1 MNTLALCDGILAL
14 VALAFGWRG
23 RHRVDV
29 RVAAGLLAAAAS
41 MGVLRYLALVP
52 DPRAHRLLSLLAGA
66 VGLPSLAH
74 ALVTEAPVPGRRA
87 RFAFLLLASTAIAAW
102 RFPAFSALVRVAS
115 VASVGAIVRE
125 GARAK
130 SRGLLLVGSLLLVA
144 FVGLA
149 AKLTPPGLAPEDVLH
164 LGMALALLAA
174 MRVVGVAR

>member
-29 RVAAGLLAAAAS
+29 RVAAGLLAAAATL
-41 MGVLRYLALVP
+41 GVLRYLAIVP
-52 DPRAHRLLSLLAGA
+52 DPHAHRLFSLLAGA
-66 VGLPSLAH
+66 VGLPALAH
-74 ALVTEAPVPGRRA
+74 ALVTEARVPGRRSRLA
-87 RFAFLLLASTAIAAW
+87 CLLLASTASAAW
-102 RFPAFSALVRVAS
+102 RFPALAPLVRVAS

-125 GARAK
+125 GARTQSHA
-130 SRGLLLVGSLLLVA
+130 LLLVGSLLLVA

-174 MRVVGVAR
+174 MRAVRAAR